1 MRRHNH
7 LTDDVFKKC
16 KYIATINR
24 VFGFKD
30 IRKEDN
36 KQYKILLD
44 IFQTFILVNNCF
56 CSDSNLSMADKC
68 NNARDIIEKLVYND
82 YENSQKHKY
91 SVRDIKDLLDKRAR
105 KLYHYMEQWQKDL
118 SNISTKNA
126 TTSIE
131 VKQMLEVIDKEMNVL
146 EEVGFDNVVSNDFEY
161 QTKWL
166 KYYTKY
172 SIIISKFDN
181 VYSDKENFIKDY
193 KEYYYNENGV
203 NLTDDDI
210 EELTTLYRLVANANN
225 GLAKVINNYKIEDYN
240 INERSSA
247 KYIYKAYL
255 KSLKIDY
262 NDIENFEETSRVF
275 KVALTLLCREVNK
288 KGHFSMVD
296 VLDNFDMFSFMVSME
311 EIVEEDVCCEY
322 KDIDKILT
330 DLKEVYKIINSIK
343 DSGLTMDD
351 LDTMKKDYYI
361 PAYNIIKSI
370 IKRKNNMCFVEVS

>member
-16 KYIATINR
+16 KYIAIINR

-181 VYSDKENFIKDY
+181 IYSDKENFIKNY

-210 EELTTLYRLVANANN
+210 EELTTLYRLVANVNN
-225 GLAKVINNYKIEDYN
+225 GLVKVISNYKIEDYN

-255 KSLKIDY
+255 KSLRIDY
-262 NDIENFEETSRVF
+262 NNITTFEETSQIF
-275 KVALTLLCREVNK
+275 KVALTILGNEVNK
-288 KGHFSMVD
+288 KGHFTIAEVI
-296 VLDNFDMFSFMVSME
+296 DNFDMFSFLISME
-311 EIVEEDVCCEY
+311 QIVEKDIHSEH

-330 DLKEVYKIINSIK
+330 DLKEVYRIINSIE
-343 DSGLTMDD
+343 DMND
-351 LDTMKKDYYI
+351 LDKTIKEYYI

>member
-1 MRRHNH
+1 MVERHTI
-7 LTDDVFKKC
+7 LTDDTFYHS
-16 KYIATINR
+16 KYVDMIQR
-24 VFGFKD
+24 HFGIKD
-30 IRKEDN
+30 LRKESQN
-36 KQYKILLD
+36 KDSKFYGQYEILKD
-44 IFQTFILVNNCF
+44 IFQTFILVFNCF
-56 CSDSNLSMADKC
+56 FSDSNVGIETQA
-68 NNARDIIEKLVYND
+68 NEARDRIDELIYKND
-82 YENSQKHKY
+82 ISQKHKY
-91 SVRDIKDLLDKRAR
+91 SPNAIKNLCDKRAR
-105 KLYHYMEQWQKDL
+105 RLFNLMVAWRNDDL
-118 SNISTKNA
+118 LNIVANKTK
-126 TTSIE
+126 I
-131 VKQMLEVIDKEMNVL
+131 LDRLIKEMKGL
-146 EEVGFDNVVSNDFEY
+146 EKVGFDNVVSNDFEY

-181 VYSDKENFIKDY
+181 IYSDKENFIKDY

-255 KSLKIDY
+255 KSLRIDY
-262 NDIENFEETSRVF
+262 NNIATFEETSQIF
-275 KVALTLLCREVNK
+275 KVALTLLGNEVNK
-288 KGHFSMVD
+288 KGHFTIDEVI
-296 VLDNFDMFSFMVSME
+296 DNFDMFSFLVSME
-311 EIVEEDVCCEY
+311 QVVEKDINSEH

-330 DLKEVYKIINSIK
+330 DLKEVYRIINSIE
-343 DSGLTMDD
+343 DVND
-351 LDTMKKDYYI
+351 LDKTIKEYYI